1 MKHKLKSCYLTLCTV
16 LVTIAMLSFVLRD
29 DIVLLDEPLLFKPN
43 GFYIDKVTDERPGK
57 ESVAT
62 IAIGSK
68 TIKPVLREVNL
79 KDGAA
84 PAIAR
89 FIARNLEKNMSEIP
103 VSIAVKEIKLTETIL
118 PNGGIDGRVTLSLS
132 FGQLKNY
139 GTQQLVNY
147 TGNSHYVRTLNDDKA
162 VELRLRSIITSGLVY
177 FNNWMAINLPV
188 NPKLAKAVKFSFT
201 DYSDKV
207 EGDTIYYSASRPL
220 TWKDFQSKIR
230 PDGPFEAV
238 VMPSFGY
245 ELKERIEGGVI
256 HVQLAL
262 KTYVA
267 KSDCW
272 VGGTRSNYALAHEQ
286 RHFDIA
292 RIITR
297 QYQQK
302 ITNAGLTP
310 DTYQAFIS
318 MQYLDSYRDMNA
330 MQRAYDKETRHGLDT
345 FAQSNWNKKVVD
357 LLKE

>member
-1 MKHKLKSCYLTLCTV
+1 MLFAV
-16 LVTIAMLSFVLRD
+16 LVTIMMLSFGLRD

-43 GFYIDKVTDERPGK
+43 GFYIDNVTDERTAK

-62 IAIGSK
+62 VAIGSK
-68 TIKPVLREVNL
+68 TIKPVLREANL
-79 KDGAA
+79 KDGVA

-89 FIARNLEKNMSEIP
+89 FITRNLEKNAYQIP
-103 VSIAVKEIKLTETIL
+103 VKIAVKDIKLTETIL
-118 PNGGIDGRVTLSLS
+118 PNGGVDGRVTLSLS
-132 FGQLKNY
+132 FGQEKNY

-147 TGNSHYVRTLNDDKA
+147 SGNAHYVRTIDDNKA
-162 VELRLRSIITSGLVY
+162 VELRLRSLIKSGLVY
-177 FNNWMAINLPV
+177 FNNWMVINLPV
-188 NPKLAKAVKFSFT
+188 NPKLAKDVRFTFT
-201 DYSDKV
+201 DYSDNV
-207 EGDTIYYSASRPL
+207 EGDTIYYSPSRPL

-230 PDGPFEAV
+230 PDGPFDAV
-238 VMPSFGY
+238 VMPGFGY
-245 ELKERIEGGVI
+245 ELNESIKGGVI

-267 KSDCW
+267 KSDSW
-272 VGGTRSNYALAHEQ
+272 AGGTRNSYALAHEQ

-292 RIITR
+292 RIITK

-302 ITNAGLTP
+302 ITNAALTP

-345 FAQSNWNKKVVD
+345 YAQSGWNKKVAE